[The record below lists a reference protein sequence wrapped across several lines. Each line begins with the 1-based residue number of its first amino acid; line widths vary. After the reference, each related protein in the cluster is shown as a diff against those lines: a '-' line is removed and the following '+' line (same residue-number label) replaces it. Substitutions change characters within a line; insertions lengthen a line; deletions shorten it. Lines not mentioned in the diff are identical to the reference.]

1 MESFYYMKFFV
12 WVKYLYLESLW
23 CLESFCALKVFGTW
37 KVFVPGK
44 FLVSGEFCAPGKFV
58 FQESS
63 LFWNVLSAR
72 KVFCTWI
79 IQFQSLP
86 FQDVIYISQTGQG
99 KEVVFEFFSVSQSG
113 PQCNIWRG
121 NIMVFGQSES
131 AGVTNNK

>member
-1 MESFYYMKFFV
+1 MFFPGKFLV
-12 WVKYLYLESLW
+12 PGI
-23 CLESFCALKVFGTW
+23 FCVGKVFVLG
-37 KVFVPGK
+37 KFVVPGK
-44 FLVSGEFCAPGKFV
+44 FLVSGEFCAPGKFL

-99 KEVVFEFFSVSQSG
+99 KEVVFEFFSVSQRG

-121 NIMVFGQSES
+121 NIMVFGQSG